1 MFCFRSVTEKDFS
14 GIQELSL
21 LKNFINVPR
30 DPKRLEEKI
39 KKSIQS
45 FKEPSK
51 DISNNVFMFVLE
63 DLSIG
68 KIIGVSLIHG
78 LHGNEKE
85 PHFFLK
91 VDQENK
97 YSETLNTGFIHG
109 TLKFGHTSSG
119 YTEIGGLIL
128 APEYRGHELK
138 LGKALSYGRF
148 LFIGKNRKLF
158 TDEIHVELMPPFDSN
173 GNSPLWEAIGRK
185 FLNMD
190 YIEADLLS
198 RKNKEFILSLFPE
211 DTIYEALL
219 PLAARDAI
227 GKVGEETQPVK
238 KMLESLGFTYRNEV
252 DPFDGGPHYR
262 AETDKIK
269 IIQDIKTYE
278 IQESKKIKTVE
289 RFILDTSSEE
299 HFFKAYIIEGESDGK
314 KLFPESSKIQKELPK
329 KAKGFKY

>member
-1 MFCFRSVTEKDFS
+1 MFCFRSVTLDDLQ

-21 LKNFINVPR
+21 LKNFINIPR

-39 KKSIQS
+39 KKSLLS
-45 FKEPSK
+45 FEKPKKNVS
-51 DISNNVFMFVLE
+51 DNVFMFVLE

-68 KIIGVSLIHG
+68 RVIGVSLIHG
-78 LHGNEKE
+78 LHGNKTE
-85 PHFFLK
+85 PHFYLT

-97 YSETLNTGFIHG
+97 YSHSLNTGFIHG
-109 TLKFGHTSSG
+109 TLKFGYTTKG

-128 APEYRGHELK
+128 LPEYRGHSLR
-138 LGKALSYGRF
+138 LGKALSFGRF
-148 LFIGKNRKLF
+148 LFIEKNRKLF
-158 TDEIHVELMPPFDSN
+158 TDQIHVELMPPFDSN

-198 RKNKEFILSLFPE
+198 RKNKEFILSLYPK
-211 DTIYEALL
+211 DTIYETLL

-227 GKVGEETQPVK
+227 GKVGKETEPVQR
-238 KMLESLGFTYRNEV
+238 MLESLGFKYQNEV

-278 IQESKKIKTVE
+278 IQESRKTSVQE
-289 RFILDTSSEE
+289 QFILECPNDE
-299 HFFKAYIIEGESDGK
+299 HYFYTLIIEGESKGK
-314 KLFPESSKIQKELPK
+314 KLYPESKGIQKELAK
-329 KAKGFKY
+329 KARGFKY